1 MAVIAALGLAIHAPA
16 WSGDQQVTIAALGDS
31 LVQGFGLPREQGF
44 TVQLDEWLSERD
56 PDIEIL
62 NAGVSGDTTAGGLA
76 RMDWTIASD
85 VHALI
90 VVLGGNDILRG
101 IDPAVSR
108 ANLRGILEKAADDDL
123 PVLLVGHEVISNY
136 GPDYKRD
143 FEAIYRDLS
152 LEFGT
157 LFHERFFDG
166 LEDGLDRH
174 EAAQKYLQDDLLH
187 PNADGVGVIVATMG
201 PLVLE
206 LVRLARERSMK

>member
-1 MAVIAALGLAIHAPA
+1 MPGFPA
-16 WSGDQQVTIAALGDS
+16 TRRRADWRAWTGRSRLTCM
-31 LVQGFGLPREQGF
+31 
-44 TVQLDEWLSERD
+44 LSSSFWE
-56 PDIEIL
+56 E
-62 NAGVSGDTTAGGLA
+62 T
-76 RMDWTIASD
+76 
-85 VHALI
+85 
-90 VVLGGNDILRG
+90 DILRG